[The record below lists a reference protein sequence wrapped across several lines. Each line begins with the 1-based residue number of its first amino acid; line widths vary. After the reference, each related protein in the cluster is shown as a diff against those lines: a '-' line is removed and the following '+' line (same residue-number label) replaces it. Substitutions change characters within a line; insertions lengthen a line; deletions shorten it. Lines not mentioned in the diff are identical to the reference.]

1 MIFCTLIKISCLDST
16 TNNYGFQVYK
26 MMSYR
31 MVKTICMTHTS
42 NCYNINNVWEKVII
56 IFMFCC
62 VVISGC
68 RCMSVALPQFS
79 KQYTVTVI
87 RGFHLT
93 VTMLDMGSQMNGIAV
108 LDISFFRYLSE
119 F

>member
-1 MIFCTLIKISCLDST
+1 
-16 TNNYGFQVYK
+16 
-26 MMSYR
+26 MMSYW
-31 MVKTICMTHTS
+31 MVKTICMTNTS
-42 NCYNINNVWEKVII
+42 NCYNINNYNVWEKVII

-62 VVISGC
+62 VVINGC
-68 RCMSVALPQFS
+68 GCMSDALPQFS

-93 VTMLDMGSQMNGIAV
+93 VTMLDMSSQMNGSCIRH
-108 LDISFFRYLSE
+108 LFFRYLSE

>member
-1 MIFCTLIKISCLDST
+1 
-16 TNNYGFQVYK
+16 

-31 MVKTICMTHTS
+31 MVKTICITNTS
-42 NCYNINNVWEKVII
+42 NCYNINNYNVWEKVII
-56 IFMFCC
+56 IFMLCY
-62 VVISGC
+62 VVISDCG
-68 RCMSVALPQFS
+68 CMSDALPQFS